1 MFPPLL
7 SANLSIYFSAVP
19 TLKFIQ
25 STCLC
30 EISIYQAFIIV
41 YHGEIRFWTIH
52 HHVWWNLHESPIF
65 GLQMGYPIPSTLVY
79 HQLPYYLMA
88 MAIWGVCPIDRPNY
102 VGWCWLAILIRS
114 HSCPI
119 LTSQT
124 RLLAFSEPFAFN
136 FDPASASF
144 PKEPRLKWVP
154 AWSRCLLL
162 PDWKRNLWWATPRS
176 CELRCWSVDFH
187 RSLALLVN
195 SPIGLPQGI

>member
-1 MFPPLL
+1 MFM
-7 SANLSIYFSAVP
+7 
-19 TLKFIQ
+19 
-25 STCLC
+25 
-30 EISIYQAFIIV
+30 
-41 YHGEIRFWTIH
+41 
-52 HHVWWNLHESPIF
+52 WNLHLSSIYYRLSWWDPILNHSPSCMVKSPWKPHIWVANGVPHSIHI
-65 GLQMGYPIPSTLVY
+65 GLSSIPLLFDGDGHLGCV
-79 HQLPYYLMA
+79 PF
-88 MAIWGVCPIDRPNY
+88 DRPNY